1 MRWGLP
7 FLWRRTPQPVRTPAN
22 PFCRTHCAYD
32 VRRPLQQLSALAL
45 LACTSLSSLV
55 FLALLSLFPAAP
67 AVASESVL
75 RVLAWPGYADGD
87 VVKAFEARFHA
98 TVEVTLVDSD
108 EALWDKMHAGA
119 APQYDVLAANTAE
132 IQRYRHEHMLAPLDL
147 KQLPN
152 TRRQLPRF
160 QARTSIDGLTGEG
173 KVYAIPFTYSSM
185 GLIYDRKQIAV
196 APRSMAELWN
206 PRYRGKVLDF
216 NSAQHNFSFTALA
229 LGYPDPFQLSPA
241 QTREIALKLID
252 LRRNLLTYY
261 NLPEEATAFF
271 IHHKAALMFGNYGTQ
286 QLAQLRR
293 AGADV
298 GYVIPDEGALA
309 WLDCWAMTS
318 TAANPPLALAWIN
331 YMLEPDVSA
340 LLTQRQGLANTLSP
354 SPESNLD
361 AHLIWI
367 RPVDNIQR
375 REALW
380 SKIVSGDRPETF
392 K

>member
-160 QARTSIDGLTGEG
+160 QARTLS
-173 KVYAIPFTYSSM
+173 
-185 GLIYDRKQIAV
+185 LIHI
-196 APRSMAELWN
+196 
-206 PRYRGKVLDF
+206 
-216 NSAQHNFSFTALA
+216 
-229 LGYPDPFQLSPA
+229 
-241 QTREIALKLID
+241 
-252 LRRNLLTYY
+252 
-261 NLPEEATAFF
+261 
-271 IHHKAALMFGNYGTQ
+271 
-286 QLAQLRR
+286 
-293 AGADV
+293 
-298 GYVIPDEGALA
+298 
-309 WLDCWAMTS
+309 
-318 TAANPPLALAWIN
+318 
-331 YMLEPDVSA
+331 
-340 LLTQRQGLANTLSP
+340 
-354 SPESNLD
+354 
-361 AHLIWI
+361 
-367 RPVDNIQR
+367 
-375 REALW
+375 
-380 SKIVSGDRPETF
+380 
-392 K
+392 